1 MFQDPWRT
9 TRQIGRRP
17 AANLHHA
24 MRFAARSGRPL
35 NQLVTINFARAGCP
49 ALLVSLRFRR
59 LLAQRFAPWLRRA
72 TKGRGAPTYVWVV
85 EAPGAGA
92 HVHWAVHV
100 PPALTADFRRRLP
113 RWVADAAG
121 IEIGAIEAG
130 SIEAGALEAAAIDHR
145 PIDNAVGLKRY
156 LLKGMDPYF
165 AGRWQ
170 IRAVPQGLVIGRRVG
185 VSRNLA
191 RGARRAGGYRAG
203 WRGGA

>member
-24 MRFAARSGRPL
+24 MRFAARTGRQL
-35 NQLVTINFARAGCP
+35 NQLVTINFAQAGCP

-72 TKGRGAPTYVWVV
+72 TKGRATKGCGAPTYVWVV

-113 RWVADAAG
+113 RWVADAV
-121 IEIGAIEAG
+121 AIDV
-130 SIEAGALEAAAIDHR
+130 GALDAAAIDHR
-145 PIDNAVGLKRY
+145 PVDNAVGLKRY

-203 WRGGA
+203 WRGGG